1 MEKEEEEFKKFIEE
15 IDANPKLEKKYLIND
30 LIKIRVHSLLDANP
44 PRCSYP
50 DCNLPLDNTT
60 LGWDTSC
67 PYHRLL
73 FDHWL
78 YEIAGPDINS
88 YKTRQGKRSAFTQWV
103 NRTGK
108 KVCDEIV
115 DEMSKVPINWEC

>member
-1 MEKEEEEFKKFIEE
+1 MDKEFEQYIKE
-15 IDANPKLEKKYLIND
+15 IDNNSNLEKKYLIND
-30 LIKIRVHSLLDANP
+30 LIKIRVHGLLKVQTT
-44 PRCSYP
+44 RCTYH
-50 DCNLPLDNTT
+50 DCNIPIDNTA

-78 YEIAGPDINS
+78 YEVKGTEINH
-88 YKTRQGKRSAFTQWV
+88 YKTTQGKRSAFTQWV

-108 KVCDEIV
+108 KRCDAIV
-115 DEMSKVPINWEC
+115 DEMSNVPINWEC

>member
-1 MEKEEEEFKKFIEE
+1 MKKEFESYIKE
-15 IDANPKLEKKYLIND
+15 IDNNSKLEKKYLIND
-30 LIKIRVHSLLDANP
+30 LIKIRVHSLLKAKP
-44 PRCSYP
+44 TECTYP

-67 PYHRLL
+67 LYHRLL

-78 YEIAGPDINS
+78 YEIAADINS
-88 YKTRQGKRSAFTQWV
+88 YKTQQGKHSAFTQWV

-108 KVCDEIV
+108 KQCDEIV
-115 DEMSKVPINWEC
+115 NEMSHIPINWEC

>member
-1 MEKEEEEFKKFIEE
+1 MDEECKKFIEE
-15 IDANPKLEKKYLIND
+15 IDANLELEKKYLIND
-30 LIKIRVHSLLDANP
+30 LIKIRVHSLLKANP
-44 PRCSYP
+44 PISTYH
-50 DCNLPLDNTT
+50 DCNLPLDNTM

-78 YEIAGPDINS
+78 YEIVGPDINS

-108 KVCDEIV
+108 EECDRIV
-115 DEMSKVPINWEC
+115 DEMSNVPINWEC

>member
-1 MEKEEEEFKKFIEE
+1 MENKEEIKKFIRE

-30 LIKIRVHSLLDANP
+30 LIKIRVHSLLKANP
-44 PRCSYP
+44 SKCTYH

-78 YEIAGPDINS
+78 YEIAEDINH
-88 YKTRQGKRSAFTQWV
+88 YTKQGKRSAFTQWV

-108 KVCDEIV
+108 EECDKIV
-115 DEMSKVPINWEC
+115 DEMSNVPINWEC

>member
-1 MEKEEEEFKKFIEE
+1 MDEECERYIRE
-15 IDANPKLEKKYLIND
+15 IDNNPELNKKYLTND
-30 LIKIRVHSLLDANP
+30 LIKIRVHSLLKAKASN
-44 PRCSYP
+44 CTYP
-50 DCNLPLDNTT
+50 DCNLPIDNTA

-78 YEIAGPDINS
+78 YEVTDINKFKNQQS
-88 YKTRQGKRSAFTQWV
+88 KRSAFTQWV

-108 KVCDEIV
+108 KECDEIV
-115 DEMSKVPINWEC
+115 DEMSKVPINWVC

>member
-1 MEKEEEEFKKFIEE
+1 MTEEKFKKYIEE
-15 IDANPKLEKKYLIND
+15 IDDNTELEKKYLIND
-30 LIKIRVHSLLDANP
+30 LIKIRVHSLLKLKP
-44 PRCSYP
+44 TECTYP
-50 DCNLPLDNTT
+50 DCNLPIDNTA

-78 YEIAGPDINS
+78 YNIAGPDIDS
-88 YKTRQGKRSAFTQWV
+88 YKTQQGKRSAFTQWV

-108 KVCDEIV
+108 KQCDAIV
-115 DEMSKVPINWEC
+115 DEMSRVPINWKC